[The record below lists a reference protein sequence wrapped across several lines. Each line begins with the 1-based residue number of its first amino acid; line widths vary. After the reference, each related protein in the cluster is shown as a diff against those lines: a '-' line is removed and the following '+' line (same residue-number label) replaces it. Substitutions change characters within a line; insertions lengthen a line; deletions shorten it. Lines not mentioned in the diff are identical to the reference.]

1 MGLCAASFRL
11 PSQLCGQRTLWV
23 PWTKDDMLHCAESL
37 SRVRLVVTPWTVA
50 LQAPLSMGFSRQ
62 AYWSGLPCPPPG
74 GSSWTRDRTQ
84 VSHVAGGF
92 SLLPATREAHGDE
105 VNVINHWVSQKV
117 RSCHWNNHTI
127 VASRVPGVLDWTQF
141 LSSVS
146 LSVKCKW

>member
-74 GSSWTRDRTQ
+74 GLPEPGIEHRSPTLQVDSLYCQPPEKPMVMRWMLLITGLAKKSGVATEITILLSQVVCLGFLIEPSSY
-84 VSHVAGGF
+84 
-92 SLLPATREAHGDE
+92 P
-105 VNVINHWVSQKV
+105 
-117 RSCHWNNHTI
+117 
-127 VASRVPGVLDWTQF
+127 QF
-141 LSSVS
+141 PYL
-146 LSVKCKW
+146 